1 MVKWAVVVEYKLGG
15 SVFYY
20 TWRVAKP
27 IALLVR
33 MEVASLLP
41 DHLPTLSIAK
51 ASDLSLL
58 VFSPLVAERMMPA
71 LLLDFCFSV
80 PAILK

>member
-1 MVKWAVVVEYKLGG
+1 MVVEYKLGG
-15 SVFYY
+15 SVFYD
-20 TWRVAKP
+20 TWRAEKP
-27 IALLVR
+27 IVLLVG

-51 ASDLSLL
+51 TFDL
-58 VFSPLVAERMMPA
+58 SPLVKSPLVTERMMPA

-80 PAILK
+80 PAISK